1 MASNVSNNTMYEYLG
16 WRGDL
21 TLFTDPF
28 NEVDNLILAQ
38 LAYVDF
44 DGIVPENREA
54 KIAIGDVCRLYWEM
68 HTEEEIKKRQ
78 SFVRMS
84 PFLLKPVA
92 ESRRFRKMKL
102 TGYENFISPM
112 AQAQLSATQFELED
126 GTIYVAFRGTDETLV
141 GWKEDFN
148 LSFMPQTEGQ
158 RLAAEYMKIHFRDT
172 NLRLRVGGHSKGGN
186 FAIYASA
193 FSGEEVEKQIMQ
205 VYSNDGPG
213 FREEVTASAEY
224 QRVLAKT
231 ISIIPG
237 DSVIGRLLSSDLK
250 PIVVKSSAR
259 GIMQHDAMSW
269 QIKGNRFVRTEQTEE
284 SEFVEKVM
292 VDWLSKMDDESR
304 MVVVDQ
310 IFNVFQST
318 GAFTLKDVRTTNLR
332 ELSDAVV
339 YARSLPKEDRNEI
352 LQAFTELVR
361 SGERTLYEQLE
372 NAGNSIPGFI
382 RKWAA
387 KRGEEIEQKMIA
399 EEAAKE
405 EKLLAE
411 QAAAGESIA
420 PEQRAPE
427 QKASEQKMPE
437 QNAPEQNIPE
447 QKMPE
452 QKTPEQDAPEQ
463 KA

>member
-1 MASNVSNNTMYEYLG
+1 MASNVSNNTMYDYLG

-21 TLFTDPF
+21 TFFTDPF

-44 DGIVPENREA
+44 DGIVPENRED

-269 QIKGNRFVRTEQTEE
+269 QIRGNRFVRTEQTEE
-284 SEFVEKVM
+284 SEF
-292 VDWLSKMDDESR
+292 R

-361 SGERTLYEQLE
+361 SGERTLYEQIE

-405 EKLLAE
+405 EELLAE
-411 QAAAGESIA
+411 QVAARERS
-420 PEQRAPE
+420 APE
-427 QKASEQKMPE
+427 QKAPE
-437 QNAPEQNIPE
+437 QSIPE
-447 QKMPE
+447 QKEPEQETPE
-452 QKTPEQDAPEQ
+452 QKAPEQ
-463 KA
+463 KAPEQETPEQKAPEQKAPEQKVPEQSASEQKA